1 MVDAGES
8 FSDLENSR
16 GRFVDNR
23 EKLRLLLVTVFDLDP
38 AEFRFDLTREE
49 VPAWDSIGVVSLA
62 VGIKERFGYRFTSQD
77 VLAVRGVEDIMRLL
91 SAKGISFD
99 N

>member
-1 MVDAGES
+1 M
-8 FSDLENSR
+8 N
-16 GRFVDNR
+16 NR
-23 EKLRLLLVTVFDLDP
+23 EKLKSLLVGLFDLDP

-62 VGIKERFGYRFTSQD
+62 VGVHERFGYRFTPHD
-77 VLAVRGVEDIMRLL
+77 ILGVRGVDDIVLLL

-99 N
+99 D